1 MSFFS
6 KQFIDVIHW
15 TEPDEGVLAYRY
27 PMEDME
33 IQNGGQLTVR
43 DSQVAVFVNEGQIA
57 DVFGPG
63 LYTLSTQTL
72 PILTYLRNWD
82 KAFKSPFKSDVYFF
96 STRLQTNQ
104 KWGTAT
110 PITIR
115 DKEFGAVRMRAYGI
129 YAYHIEDPKVFYQ
142 KISGT
147 RETYQV
153 ADLEGQLRNTIIG
166 RMTDA
171 FAKSNVCFLDMAAS
185 QSHLGQLM
193 LATLKPVFA
202 DLGLSLDSFVV
213 ENISLPDELQK
224 LLDQR
229 IGMNMVGDM
238 GRYTQFQVAQSMP
251 IAAANEGG
259 GAAGAGVGLGAG
271 LAMAQQMMGAMR
283 PPRRRLPPP
292 PKPRRRLRPAAPAA
306 PAAAALPSSASVA
319 ASPCQDRQFLL
330 RSAAARNSKR
340 RDDPRKTVRPV
351 SLPRLLGRHGV
362 RPRDRRH
369 EVPASAGTPQALP
382 APIARAPSARM
393 RWMNSWPK
401 ARPALAAADSA
412 PRRSK

>member
-15 TEPDEGVLAYRY
+15 TEPGEGVLAYRY

-43 DSQVAVFVNEGQIA
+43 DSQMAVFVNQGQIA
-57 DVFGPG
+57 DVFKPG
-63 LYTLSTQTL
+63 LYTLNTHTL

-96 STRLQTNQ
+96 STRLQINQ
-104 KWGTAT
+104 KWGTTT

-115 DKEFGAVRMRAYGI
+115 DKEFGAVRLRAYGI
-129 YAYHIEDPKVFYQ
+129 YAYRINDPKVFYE

-147 RETYQV
+147 REMYQV
-153 ADLEGQLRNTIIG
+153 SDLDGQLRNTIVG
-166 RMTDA
+166 QMTGV
-171 FAKSNVCFLDMAAS
+171 FAGSAISFLDMAAA
-185 QSHLGQLM
+185 QQQFGANM
-193 LATLKPVFA
+193 MAALKPVFA
-202 DLGLSLDSFVV
+202 DLGLLLDSFVV

-259 GAAGAGVGLGAG
+259 GAAGAGIGLGAG

-283 PPRRRLPPP
+283 PPAPPAAEPPP
-292 PKPRRRLRPAAPAA
+292 PAPAA
-306 PAAAALPSSASVA
+306 P
-319 ASPCQDRQFLL
+319 
-330 RSAAARNSKR
+330 
-340 RDDPRKTVRPV
+340 PV
-351 SLPRLLGRHGV
+351 SG
-362 RPRDRRH
+362 
-369 EVPASAGTPQALP
+369 SP
-382 APIARAPSARM
+382 APAAGASKFCIECGKPMPRAAKFCPECGGAQQ
-393 RWMNSWPK
+393 
-401 ARPALAAADSA
+401 
-412 PRRSK
+412 